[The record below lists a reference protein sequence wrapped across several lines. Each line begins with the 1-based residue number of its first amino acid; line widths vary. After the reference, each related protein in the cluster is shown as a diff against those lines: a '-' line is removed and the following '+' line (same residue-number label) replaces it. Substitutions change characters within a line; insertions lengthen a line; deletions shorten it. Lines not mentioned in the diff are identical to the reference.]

1 MGNAAVTGGLAG
13 VGADLGT
20 AHGTV
25 TISMADA
32 QRAVQTARAAANQ
45 IEQAFGGIDRGTK
58 RAETGIKTV
67 TASLGQLGGVF
78 GVVFGVQAA
87 QQLGRFILQSDSLA
101 TAYRRQSVAALNLA
115 GSQAELNK
123 LLATYNEATGGAISR
138 AQSLSDVTRLQAVG
152 FADTTLELQQFITA
166 ARGISIATGQSQDY
180 VISQLQLAIAN
191 QSTLRLDQ
199 LGLGIDEVQ
208 NKVRELQNANQGLS
222 DSQAYQNAVLGIAER
237 KFGALARSVE
247 GQATGAEKAAKAWAD
262 LSLEVG
268 DAFGPAVGGVLNGL
282 AGQLEG
288 IRGILRG
295 VAQDAGAAGSAI
307 RGMGSGGGNWL
318 TDILNADPLGDWAR
332 THGFVFQNGQLQF
345 TNIPGID
352 SPGLSSGGSI
362 GGGGRRSG
370 GGSGIDTE
378 MAQRRRDEQ
387 LDFIEQTQQIER
399 DANEQRLDA
408 TRTYEQ
414 QRTDTISDYGRQIAR
429 EAEDFA
435 RQRARAEAQFA
446 RQVADLREGIA
457 KRETD
462 WLEDLTDQLA
472 DLQADSAERIA
483 DAQESANERIAELNE
498 DYQRD
503 RERAER
509 DHRDRLLSAAARL
522 DASAVFEEQ
531 RRFAR
536 ERQNAD
542 EAHRDQIGDTQSAL
556 AERLEQE
563 QENLAERIQQ
573 EQEAHAE
580 RLADAREADAERLAD
595 MTAAFEE
602 QKRLED
608 EDRALRLERMAEDH
622 AAQLAQMATANAE
635 QMAEIDRHE
644 AEELASAQDAHLK
657 ALASLG
663 VYNQTWKL
671 IQDTQQAQAL
681 QSWAQF
687 WRDFQATMPRVAG
700 PATQAEA
707 GRNQWDQVNIGNPA
721 TWNFSSAAP
730 SQAAP
735 RGVQSITVAPG
746 AIQIISANGNPQDIR
761 EAVRSEF
768 MKLLDELT
776 N

>member
-1 MGNAAVTGGLAG
+1 MGNSAVTGGLAG

-20 AHGTV
+20 AHGTIV
-25 TISMADA
+25 IDTAELL
-32 QRAVQTARAAANQ
+32 RAVQTARAAGRQ
-45 IEQAFGGIDRGTK
+45 IEAALGNVDRGTAK
-58 RAETGIKTV
+58 ADAGIKSV

-115 GSQAELNK
+115 GSQAELNR
-123 LLATYNEATGGAISR
+123 LLATYNEATGGAVSR
-138 AQSLSDVTRLQAVG
+138 AQALSDVTRLQAVG

-191 QSTLRLDQ
+191 QSTMRLDQ

-222 DSQAYQNAVLGIAER
+222 DAQAYQNAILTIAEQ
-237 KFGALARSVE
+237 KFGALSRSVE

-262 LSLEVG
+262 LQLEIG
-268 DAFGPAVGGVLNGL
+268 QALGPATGGVLTGL
-282 AGQLEG
+282 ADQLNG
-288 IRGILRG
+288 IRVILQG
-295 VAQDAGAAGSAI
+295 VAGDAQIAGNKI
-307 RGMGSGGGNWL
+307 RGMGGGGTGDFL
-318 TDILNADPLGDWAR
+318 TDILSADPINESLIPWINSQLGL
-332 THGFVFQNGQLQF
+332 G
-345 TNIPGID
+345 
-352 SPGLSSGGSI
+352 SGMVTTLPQGSI
-362 GGGGRRSG
+362 GGGAG
-370 GGSGIDTE
+370 GGAAVDTT
-378 MAQRRRDEQ
+378 MQDKQRAEQ

-399 DANEQRLDA
+399 DANRQRLDA

-446 RQVADLREGIA
+446 RQIADLREGIA
-457 KRETD
+457 EREAD
-462 WLEDLTDQLA
+462 WLEDLTDRLA

-483 DAQESANERIAELNE
+483 DAQESANRRIAELNE

-522 DASAVFEEQ
+522 DATAVFEEQ
-531 RRFAR
+531 RRFNR
-536 ERQNAD
+536 ERQAAD
-542 EAHRDQIGDTQSAL
+542 EAHQEQIADTQSAL
-556 AERLEQE
+556 AERIEQE
-563 QENLAERIQQ
+563 RENLAERIQQ

-602 QKRLED
+602 QKRIED

-622 AAQLAQMATANAE
+622 AAQLAQMAAANAE

-644 AEELASAQDAHLK
+644 AEELASAQEAHLK

-663 VYNQTWKL
+663 IYNQTWKL
-671 IQDTQQAQAL
+671 IQDAQQAAAL

-687 WRDFQATMPRVAG
+687 WRDFQATMPRIAG

-707 GRNQWDQVNIGNPA
+707 GRNQWDQVQIGNPA

-768 MKLLDELT
+768 MKILDELI